1 MDIIWICHVDMKD
14 IAWISWCVT
23 VNNLAQ
29 NRRGRRRA
37 QGLTHLHAAPI
48 PVTSRGQRFGPGTL
62 RPLAAPGRSALTRL
76 FHSARPAARPGSR
89 SWPSQMQV
97 HKKQLINNWHLS
109 SLHAI
114 TRNIQLI
121 IIIVTLH
128 RAAAGRQNFYNPLNQ
143 KKRTPQADNVKAR
156 RRSVPLQSTW
166 ECCAYDAFSNNLNLN
181 DELFVTVFKFI
192 TKLFGHHNVFD
203 A

>member
-62 RPLAAPGRSALTRL
+62 RPLAAPARSALTRL
-76 FHSARPAARPGSR
+76 SHSARPAARPGSR

-128 RAAAGRQNFYNPLNQ
+128 RAAAGWQNFYNPLN
-143 KKRTPQADNVKAR
+143 KKKKDTSGWQCEGKATLR
-156 RRSVPLQSTW
+156 PTAEHVRMLCLW
-166 ECCAYDAFSNNLNLN
+166 CF
-181 DELFVTVFKFI
+181 FKQLEI
-192 TKLFGHHNVFD
+192 EWWVVCHSIQVYY
-203 A
+203 